1 MLFCRQ
7 VVKRAVR
14 GRLDWLVRTRHQGEP
29 EISCIM
35 CEIARLACRGGIA
48 ASIVRYHYSGYE
60 VQVQRLRWDLVRTV
74 W

>member
-1 MLFCRQ
+1 MHN
-7 VVKRAVR
+7 VR
-14 GRLDWLVRTRHQGEP
+14 D
-29 EISCIM
+29 
-35 CEIARLACRGGIA
+35 CEIGISGEIA